1 MLSKFGRYHH
11 ACNVVFLWCCSDP
24 HLLIYNNN
32 VKILIFTARYQ
43 ANIMFVDEW
52 VGQILNALS
61 TTGDIDRTFIIWTAD
76 HGDGQEDHYHYRK
89 GFPYELSAHIP
100 LLLVWPFDTAYLPTS
115 LRGGRVSDSGSSS
128 GGGPVVPRGT
138 VMDDVVTELRDVF
151 PTFLDAINAT
161 AMVPAGHPIDGA
173 SLLCL
178 LRDPR

>member
-1 MLSKFGRYHH
+1 
-11 ACNVVFLWCCSDP
+11 
-24 HLLIYNNN
+24 
-32 VKILIFTARYQ
+32 
-43 ANIMFVDEW
+43 MFVDEW
-52 VGQILNALS
+52 VGQILNALN